1 MKNGLLFGT
10 AGTPLSTEQPQST
23 IKGIRRIRELGL
35 DCMEMEF
42 VRGVNMGQKTASD
55 VIQVAIESGIKL
67 SAHAPYYINLNAVD
81 DRKLHDSK
89 ERILKAARICAV
101 CGASDVVLHAGF
113 YLKNTPE
120 KAYKTIAKQLKEL
133 SDILRAENLKVTLRV
148 EVGGKYSQ
156 FGSLTEV
163 LTLSMELDGIAPC
176 IDFAHHH
183 AKGGKENTYDEFV
196 IILKRVEKRLGRAGL
211 DNLHMHVS
219 GIEYTDK
226 GEKKHLNLKQSDFDY
241 VALLRALKDFD
252 AKGRIICESP
262 NLETD
267 AVLLK
272 GTYMAM
278 S

>member
-10 AGTPLSTEQPQST
+10 AGTPLSTENPQST

-42 VRGVNMGQKTASD
+42 VRGVNMGENTARD
-55 VIQVAIESGIKL
+55 VEQVAIENGIKL
-67 SAHAPYYINLNAVD
+67 SAHAPYYINLNASD
-81 DRKLHDSK
+81 QQKLHDSRQ
-89 ERILKAARICAV
+89 RILQSARICAV

-120 KAYKTIAKQLKEL
+120 KAYKTIAKQLTQL
-133 SDILRAENLKVTLRV
+133 SDILRAANTNVTLRV
-148 EVGGKYSQ
+148 EVSGKESQ

-163 LTLSMELDGIAPC
+163 LTLSTDIDGIAPC
-176 IDFAHHH
+176 IDFAHQH
-183 AKGGKENTYDEFV
+183 AKGGKDNTYDEFV
-196 IILKRVEKRLGRAGL
+196 IILKRVEKRLGRHGL
-211 DNLHMHVS
+211 DNLHLHVS
-219 GIEYTDK
+219 GVEYTDK
-226 GEKKHLNLKQSDFDY
+226 GEKKHLNLRQSDFNY
-241 VALLRALKDFD
+241 VDLLRALKDFD

-262 NLETD
+262 NLEED

-272 GTYMAM
+272 QTYMAM

>member
-10 AGTPLSTEQPQST
+10 AGIPLSTENPQST
-23 IKGIRRIRELGL
+23 IKGVRRIRELGL

-42 VRGVNMGQKTASD
+42 VHGVNMGQKTALD
-55 VIQVAIESGIKL
+55 VIQIAIENGIKL
-67 SAHAPYYINLNAVD
+67 SAHAPYFINLNASD
-81 DRKLHDSK
+81 QQKLHNSR
-89 ERILKAARICAV
+89 ERILKSARICAV

-133 SDILRAENLKVTLRV
+133 SDILRAERSSVTLRV
-148 EVGGKYSQ
+148 EVSGKYSQ

-163 LTLSMELDGIAPC
+163 LSLSTELDGIAPC
-176 IDFAHHH
+176 IDFAHQH
-183 AKGGKENTYDEFV
+183 AKGGKENTYDEFY
-196 IILKRVEKRLGRAGL
+196 IILKRVEKHLGRNGL

-226 GEKKHLNLKQSDFDY
+226 GEKKHLNLRESDFNY
-241 VALLRALKDFD
+241 IELLRALKDFD

-262 NLETD
+262 NLEGD
-267 AVLLK
+267 ATLLK
-272 GTYMAM
+272 ETYMAM